1 MYACNLCTCVLSV
14 CKHMHIP
21 SKEIILS
28 HSPLLWED
36 FHHEYVILGKN
47 VLPYLWYWDDL
58 QLIMIYCD
66 CIWFFFSHIFP
77 CNWRDIFL
85 THVSVAWPCPVDM
98 SIIISNSLHLYLESI
113 NYSFCN
119 VLYSTMSHYSCLI
132 NSGSHTITSRFFM
145 QTIWF
150 CEY

>member
-1 MYACNLCTCVLSV
+1 MHVICVLV
-14 CKHMHIP
+14 CWVYVNICIFLRKKLYFHIH
-21 SKEIILS
+21 L
-28 HSPLLWED
+28 
-36 FHHEYVILGKN
+36 YYGKIFTMN
-47 VLPYLWYWDDL
+47 MLFLEKMYYR
-58 QLIMIYCD
+58 IFGIEMIYNWL
-66 CIWFFFSHIFP
+66 WFIAIASGFSLVIFFPVTEEIFS
-77 CNWRDIFL
+77 WL
-85 THVSVAWPCPVDM
+85 MYLAWPCPVDM